1 MLRKERIMARVDQ
14 AEGLRRLLEV
24 PKLKVYSFLSVLS
37 DSEKNSMLIN
47 LSDCIARRGQKI
59 ILVDAKSSSTSIG
72 AWLNVK
78 SDHTL
83 LDVARQQRTME
94 TVVRE
99 VNDGFSVAMVSKF
112 QGGLHHLPSNCLREL
127 SKTFDLALSHS
138 DVALVDAEIDEHDC
152 FQLASLDES
161 ELVIQLSTE
170 TDTIKAAYGLIKRLN
185 NRLGRRQYDILVSGS
200 DVEQAHLVF
209 ENLARTASR
218 YLAVQLR
225 FFGFVPE
232 DSYLKRAT
240 QMGRSVLDAFPKAL
254 SSIAF
259 SSLADGIKRNA
270 PTPLYT
276 KQLSH
281 LGAQLEL

>member
-1 MLRKERIMARVDQ
+1 
-14 AEGLRRLLEV
+14 LEV

-59 ILVDAKSSSTSIG
+59 ILVDAKSSSSSIG

-127 SKTFDLALSHS
+127 SKTFDLALSRS
-138 DVALVDAEIDEHDC
+138 DVALVDAEIDEQDC

-170 TDTIKAAYGLIKRLN
+170 TETIKAAYALIKRLN
-185 NRLGRRQYDILVSGS
+185 NRLGRRTYDILVSGA

-209 ENLARTASR
+209 ENLAHTASR

-225 FFGFVPE
+225 FFGFVPD

-240 QMGRSVLDAFPKAL
+240 QMGRSVLDAFPRAL

-259 SSLADGIKRNA
+259 SSLADEIKRNA
-270 PTPLYT
+270 PEPLYA
-276 KQLSH
+276 KRFSN

>member
-1 MLRKERIMARVDQ
+1 MARVDQ

-127 SKTFDLALSHS
+127 SKTFDLALSCS

-152 FQLASLDES
+152 FQLSSLDES

-170 TDTIKAAYGLIKRLN
+170 TDTIKAAYALIKRLN
-185 NRLGRRQYDILVSGS
+185 NRLGRRHYDILVSGS
-200 DVEQAHLVF
+200 DVEHAHLVF

-240 QMGRSVLDAFPKAL
+240 QMGRSVLDAFPRAL

-259 SSLADGIKRNA
+259 SSLADGIKKNA
-270 PTPLYT
+270 PTPLYA
-276 KQLSH
+276 KQFSN

>member
-1 MLRKERIMARVDQ
+1 MARVDQ

-127 SKTFDLALSHS
+127 SKTFDLALSCS

-152 FQLASLDES
+152 FQLSSLDES

-170 TDTIKAAYGLIKRLN
+170 TDTIKAAYALIKRLN
-185 NRLGRRQYDILVSGS
+185 NRLGRRHYDILVSGS

-240 QMGRSVLDAFPKAL
+240 QMGRSVLDAFPRAL

-259 SSLADGIKRNA
+259 SSLADGIKKNA
-270 PTPLYT
+270 PTPLYA
-276 KQLSH
+276 KQFSN

>member
-1 MLRKERIMARVDQ
+1 MARVDQ

-59 ILVDAKSSSTSIG
+59 ILVDAKSSSSSIG

-127 SKTFDLALSHS
+127 SKTFDLALSRS
-138 DVALVDAEIDEHDC
+138 DVALVDAEIDEQDC

-170 TDTIKAAYGLIKRLN
+170 TETIKAAYALIKRLN
-185 NRLGRRQYDILVSGS
+185 NRLGRRTYDILVS
-200 DVEQAHLVF
+200 DAEVEQAHLVF
-209 ENLARTASR
+209 ENLAHTASR

-225 FFGFVPE
+225 FFGFVPD

-240 QMGRSVLDAFPKAL
+240 QMGRSVLDAFPRAL

-259 SSLADGIKRNA
+259 SSLADEIKRNA
-270 PTPLYT
+270 PEPLYA
-276 KQLSH
+276 KRFSN